1 MQQDNPTP
9 RFWLGNAVL
18 AVALLLLLFM
28 GKLWE
33 VMGVGAM
40 VLWTVLVGIGVYL
53 LMSDKGGGSS
63 MEP

>member
-1 MQQDNPTP
+1 MNQENPTP

-40 VLWTVLVGIGVYL
+40 VLWTVLVIVGVYL

-63 MEP
+63 MQP